1 MVARA
6 GMRSVGAMRI
16 HLMTV
21 ICLIGC
27 QAGAIEQTDAT
38 LAETPSLA
46 ATDHLKEI
54 FDQVDGARLTKTMRE
69 LSGDVNVTVNGVS
82 IRIGERFDAAG
93 RKRFR
98 DYWTQTMLG
107 LGLEV
112 NQFHY
117 QAAGHPRAGDNVEAV
132 LRGPSPNSVVVIV
145 HYDSIG
151 PRGRETTN
159 PGADDDMSG
168 MAIQLETARLLVAHR
183 AQLTNTVRFVVSDE
197 EELGG
202 LAGAR
207 NYAAYIKALS
217 LAEGFALVAAVD
229 DEQSGWNCSTD
240 GLCGDATFP
249 AFDIFSCGSGGG
261 HTFDFAALGDRFAAL
276 AATYSPLHVTRGCI
290 GASSDHFAMW
300 EIGVPALV
308 FSEHNPFA
316 NPHFDRAG
324 GDTFA
329 RIDTA
334 YLTSIARPAI
344 TFQASLAGVVP

>member
-1 MVARA
+1 MLV
-6 GMRSVGAMRI
+6 
-16 HLMTV
+16 
-21 ICLIGC
+21 LIGC
-27 QAGAIEQTDAT
+27 QIDAGDTDLADGVQVDETAT
-38 LAETPSLA
+38 VA

-54 FDQVDGARLTKTMRE
+54 FDQVDGARLTQVMRE
-69 LSGDVNVTVNGVS
+69 LSGVVPVTVNGVS
-82 IRIGERFDAAG
+82 ITLGQRFDAAG

-98 DYWTQTMLG
+98 DYWTQTMVG

-112 NQFHY
+112 TQLHY
-117 QAAGHPRAGDNVEAV
+117 QAAGHPRAGDNIEAV
-132 LRGPSPNSVVVIV
+132 LRGPSPNSVIVIV

-151 PRGRETTN
+151 PRGRETSN

-183 AQLTNTVRFVVSDE
+183 AQLVNTVRFVASDE

-207 NYAAYIKALS
+207 NYAARIKAQS
-217 LAEGFALVAAVD
+217 QSAGFTLVAAVD

-240 GLCGDATFP
+240 GLCGDNTFP

-261 HTFDFAALGDRFAAL
+261 KSFNFAALGDQFAGVV
-276 AATYSPLHVTRGCI
+276 AAYSPLHVTRGCL
-290 GASSDHFAMW
+290 GANSDHFAMW

-308 FSEHNPFA
+308 YSEHNPFA

-344 TFQASLAGVVP
+344 TFQASLAGVQK